1 MQPASPLTAQ
11 PPPLTA
17 PRLMLGSITSKGN
30 NLPNRYILHAVEGYG
45 KTSLAAQFPKPV
57 FIQSRGETGLET
69 LIDAGRL
76 PETPHFPEITDWAVL
91 LEAIRM
97 LTTEKHDYKTLVI
110 DTMNGVE
117 RLCHE
122 FVCRRDFG
130 NNWGERGFEGYKR
143 GYEIALTDWRSFL
156 QLLDSLREQRRMIVM
171 LLCHTKVKTFNNPE
185 GANYDR
191 WAPDVHEK
199 TWGLSHKW
207 ADVVLFGNFLSV
219 GDKDRKGAGG
229 KDRMLYCE
237 QSAAVIAKN
246 RIGLPAEMQLPS
258 DSPYAAYAAFLE
270 AVKAGRG
277 TNAAGGTVTAAS
289 QGGN

>member
-11 PPPLTA
+11 PPPSLTA
-17 PRLMLGSITSKGN
+17 PRLTLGSITSKGN

-171 LLCHTKVKTFNNPE
+171 LLCHTKVLLPRFPSSGE
-185 GANYDR
+185 ACLYLLAR
-191 WAPDVHEK
+191 RRIK
-199 TWGLSHKW
+199 TWTSRSLP
-207 ADVVLFGNFLSV
+207 
-219 GDKDRKGAGG
+219 R
-229 KDRMLYCE
+229 
-237 QSAAVIAKN
+237 SARRDNWTTSFQATPVSSMSLI
-246 RIGLPAEMQLPS
+246 S
-258 DSPYAAYAAFLE
+258 C
-270 AVKAGRG
+270 
-277 TNAAGGTVTAAS
+277 
-289 QGGN
+289 